1 MRHIYILLFIL
12 GTVANLH
19 SQTGKPASV
28 ITRYYFFTGTID
40 KYPVT
45 FHLYRFN
52 ENFSGYYYYNS
63 TEEAI
68 DITGKL
74 GTDRYLKLTHNNN
87 EGKEIEVLSG
97 NFKDSSFSGT
107 WAYKG
112 KLLPFRVALKKDS
125 SGLNF
130 DYVYVYGAKKLPK
143 EEYGRTELAYTAT
156 SIWPVATS
164 THSATN
170 LIKQVIFKEFGE
182 KPGQED
188 IGKVLI
194 RQKNAALNP
203 VRKEDDPVTY
213 DVANT
218 LQVEYHNDKLL
229 TISHFNYAD
238 GGGAHG
244 NYGTSYVNIDLIHNR
259 KLGLADVLDTLTCA
273 QTLRIL
279 LEKKFRAAYEVKP
292 TEKLSDYLFDNVIP
306 PTENFMLTSM
316 GIGFQYNPYAIGS
329 YAMGEIRLYIPFKE
343 LVSCLRPEFKRLINI
358 EC

>member
-1 MRHIYILLFIL
+1 MKHIYILLLIL
-12 GTVANLH
+12 GCVTVTRA
-19 SQTGKPASV
+19 QTGKQAPV
-28 ITRYYFFTGTID
+28 VTRYYYLTGTID

-45 FHLYRFN
+45 LHLYRFN

-68 DITGKL
+68 DITGTL
-74 GTDRYLKLTHNNN
+74 GKDRFLKLTHNNN
-87 EGKEIEVLSG
+87 EGQEIEVLSG
-97 NFKDSSFSGT
+97 SFKDSSFSGT

-112 KLLPFRVALKKDS
+112 KLLPFRAALKKDS

-130 DYVYVYGAKKLPK
+130 DYVYVFGEKKLPK
-143 EEYGRTELAYTAT
+143 EEYGRTELAYTAS

-164 THSATN
+164 THPATN
-170 LIKQVIFKEFGE
+170 LIKQVIYAAFGE
-182 KPGQED
+182 KPSQED

-194 RQKNAALNP
+194 RQKNAALNTA
-203 VRKEDDPVTY
+203 RKEDDPVTY
-213 DVANT
+213 DEANT
-218 LQVEYHNDKLL
+218 VQVAYRNDKLL

-244 NYGTSYVNIDLIHNR
+244 NYGTGYINIDLIHNR
-259 KLGLADVLDTLTCA
+259 KLALSDVLDTLSCA
-273 QTLRIL
+273 KTLRVL

-292 TEKLSDYLFDNVIP
+292 TEKLSDYLFDNEIS
-306 PTENFMLTSM
+306 PTENFMLTSR

-343 LVSCLRPEFKRLINI
+343 LAGCLKPEFKKLVGMQ
-358 EC
+358 